1 MKELLEKIIILAKK
15 SNEIS
20 LKKKKEEENEEF
32 EEEEDEENKDYN
44 NLLNNNIEDD
54 DDEDLSWDE
63 NECDDE
69 EITQFD
75 KQNDVLFLRD
85 TLNNISQ
92 KSPEDFN
99 KINLLLGDNIQVLK
113 EIFKKEE
120 DCLNSTVK

>member
-54 DDEDLSWDE
+54 DEEDLNGDE

>member
-32 EEEEDEENKDYN
+32 EEEEEEENKDYN

-63 NECDDE
+63 NEYDDE

-120 DCLNSTVK
+120 DCLNNTVK

>member
-1 MKELLEKIIILAKK
+1 
-15 SNEIS
+15 

-32 EEEEDEENKDYN
+32 EEEEDEDNKDYT

-63 NECDDE
+63 NEYDDE

-120 DCLNSTVK
+120 DCLNNTVK

>member
-1 MKELLEKIIILAKK
+1 MKELLKKIIILAKK
-15 SNEIS
+15 TNEIS

-32 EEEEDEENKDYN
+32 EEEEEEENKDYN

-63 NECDDE
+63 NEYDDE

-120 DCLNSTVK
+120 DCLNNTVK